1 MIPDITVSVIVPVWN
16 DSYRV
21 LKCVNALKN
30 QTLPKEKFEI
40 IVVDNGSQDNTFEV
54 LQQLE
59 GITVLQES
67 TPGSYAA
74 RNKAISVANGSI
86 LAFTDSDCIPDKT
99 WLENLVSCIN
109 SDKLIGIVAGEVKF
123 FEAENDS
130 VEREALAFE
139 SMFSMNQKK
148 YAENGLCITAN
159 WCSKKS
165 VLEAHSG
172 FRTDL
177 KSGGDHD
184 MSRRIVDS
192 GLKVKHCEEAK
203 VYHPARNKQELLK
216 KRRRVIGG
224 SWDKSKEKFKTFII
238 LKNSAKLFVKRL
250 FKAISISNYS
260 VYEKVLIIKMLF
272 LILGVSIS
280 EVLKLTLGKE
290 SSRS

>member
-1 MIPDITVSVIVPVWN
+1 MISDIAISVIVPVWN

-21 LKCVNALKN
+21 LKCIDALKS

-59 GITVLQES
+59 GITVLQEC

-74 RNKAISVANGSI
+74 RNKAISVANGAI
-86 LAFTDSDCIPDKT
+86 LAFTDSDCLPEKT

-109 SDKLIGIVAGEVKF
+109 SDENIGIVAGEIKF
-123 FEAENDS
+123 FEAENDD

-148 YAENGLCITAN
+148 YAEKGLCITAN

-192 GLKVKHCEEAK
+192 GLKVKYCEEAK

-224 SWDKSKEKFKTFII
+224 SWDKSNGKFKTFTL
-238 LKNSAKLFVKRL
+238 LKNSSKLFLKRL